1 MAARSSRSWSG
12 IVQWCPARTAI
23 PNRSSTCATSCGW
36 MPGRLNGTTP
46 PRWSAGGP
54 YSSMPGISRV
64 EHLERVGDELALVLA
79 DVVHAD
85 LEQVVGGRA
94 QPHAGRDVRR
104 AGLELPGHVVP
115 LRPAEVDL
123 ADHVAAAHERRHR
136 LEELGL
142 RPHRTPEPSRGEH
155 LVPAEHVEVAADRR
169 HVDRDVRHGL
179 RPVDED
185 ERAGLVRL
193 AGHLLDRVDR
203 AQRVRHVGERD
214 QLRLELEQ
222 DVEHVLAQDPVVGD
236 RDELEVRVLL
246 LGEDL
251 PRDEVRVVLHLG
263 QDDHVA
269 ARDVLPAP
277 RVGDEV
283 DRLGRVAHEH
293 DLVRVLGADERRD
306 LDPRALPGR
315 GRLLGQLVDAA
326 MDVRVVAAVV
336 LVDRVDHDARLLR
349 RRGRVEVHEAMPVD
363 LLVEDR
369 EVAA

>member
-1 MAARSSRSWSG
+1 MSG
-12 IVQWCPARTAI
+12 VPAS
-23 PNRSSTCATSCGW
+23 NF
-36 MPGRLNGTTP
+36 
-46 PRWSAGGP
+46 
-54 YSSMPGISRV
+54 
-64 EHLERVGDELALVLA
+64 H
-79 DVVHAD
+79 
-85 LEQVVGGRA
+85 
-94 QPHAGRDVRR
+94 
-104 AGLELPGHVVP
+104 GHVVP
-115 LRPAEVDL
+115 LGPAEVHL

-136 LEELGL
+136 VEDRLAAPQDARAG
-142 RPHRTPEPSRGEH
+142 RGEH

-169 HVDRDVRHGL
+169 HVDRDVRHRLGA
-179 RPVDED
+179 VDED
-185 ERAGLVRL
+185 QRAGLVGL

-222 DVEHVLAQDPVVGD
+222 DVEHVLAQDPVVRD

-269 ARDVLPAP
+269 ARDVLAAP

-293 DLVRVLGADERRD
+293 DLVRVLRADQRGD
-306 LDPRALPGR
+306 LDPRAFPGR

-326 MDVRVVAAVV
+326 VDVRVVAAVV
-336 LVDRVDHDARLLR
+336 R
-349 RRGRVEVHEAMPVD
+349 RRR
-363 LLVEDR
+363 R
-369 EVAA
+369 R

>member
-1 MAARSSRSWSG
+1 M
-12 IVQWCPARTAI
+12 
-23 PNRSSTCATSCGW
+23 
-36 MPGRLNGTTP
+36 
-46 PRWSAGGP
+46 
-54 YSSMPGISRV
+54 
-64 EHLERVGDELALVLA
+64 
-79 DVVHAD
+79 
-85 LEQVVGGRA
+85 
-94 QPHAGRDVRR
+94 
-104 AGLELPGHVVP
+104 
-115 LRPAEVDL
+115 DL

-136 LEELGL
+136 LEDRLAAPQDA
-142 RPHRTPEPSRGEH
+142 RARRGEH

-179 RPVDED
+179 GPVDED
-185 ERAGLVRL
+185 ERAGLVGL

-269 ARDVLPAP
+269 ARDVLAAP

-293 DLVRVLGADERRD
+293 DLVRVLARRSASR
-306 LDPRALPGR
+306 P
-315 GRLLGQLVDAA
+315 
-326 MDVRVVAAVV
+326 
-336 LVDRVDHDARLLR
+336 
-349 RRGRVEVHEAMPVD
+349 
-363 LLVEDR
+363 
-369 EVAA
+369 